1 MAHKNF
7 HLKKQSI
14 KSLCFLFQS
23 VTKYL
28 SVYHTPRA
36 VLVLGTV
43 MNKTDK
49 DQTKKG
55 IKAKE
60 QGRGSGFSIHR
71 ELLRQSS
78 QEMTSLRLSGT
89 FKLKLKQRQSP

>member
-1 MAHKNF
+1 MIVITQTEGTISRAIWLIRTFILKN
-7 HLKKQSI
+7 KSI
-14 KSLCFLFQS
+14 NSLYVSSFSQS

-43 MNKTDK
+43 INKTDK

-60 QGRGSGFSIHR
+60 YSKDSGF
-71 ELLRQSS
+71 
-78 QEMTSLRLSGT
+78 
-89 FKLKLKQRQSP
+89 